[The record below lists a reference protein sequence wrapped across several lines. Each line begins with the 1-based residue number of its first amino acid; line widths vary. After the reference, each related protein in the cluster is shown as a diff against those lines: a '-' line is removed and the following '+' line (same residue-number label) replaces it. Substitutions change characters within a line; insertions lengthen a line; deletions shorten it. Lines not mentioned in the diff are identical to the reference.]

1 VGPERLKVLFGEA
14 LDLPGSQRASFIDRE
29 CAGDAALRAAVLRL
43 LDAHDRG
50 ANFLNPARD
59 VLFAAQVPAIDEA
72 DGADV
77 GPYRLVRRLGE
88 GGFGRVF
95 LAEQQTPIVRHV
107 ALKIIKAG
115 MDTRQVIARFEAERQ
130 ALALMDHPSI
140 ARVLDAGATASGR
153 PYFVMEYVPGEAIT
167 RYCDQKALDLPGRL
181 ALFQQVCHAVQHA
194 HRKGIIH
201 RDIKPTNILVAEVDG
216 RPLPKVIDFGIAK
229 ATGGPRAAGGTLVT
243 DSRQFLGTPEYMAPE
258 QAVLGPVD
266 ADTRSDIY
274 SLGVILYE
282 LLTGACPLDPQLL
295 RAAEWDEM
303 RRLIREH
310 DPPRPS
316 DRLLHGARRSNEPGT
331 AGTRSLAT
339 LLRADLDWIVMKCL
353 EKDPARRYETAYG
366 LALDIQRHLQGEPVL
381 AAPPSTLYRFRKLV
395 RRHRTRAAV
404 GAVLLFSTLMTIG
417 GTTTFALR
425 ESRQRAQAEERARE
439 TNQVAR
445 FQAALI
451 TGIPLDKMGA
461 AIREDLLL
469 EAGESWRRAGLADS
483 EVAARTSQLASLLE
497 DVNFSNTAMRTL
509 DQTIFE
515 RALTDIDAQ
524 FKERPLLRA
533 AMLQSLATAMTALN
547 LHTRAV
553 APQLDALHTRESM
566 LGPDAPETLESLQGV
581 SNLYAS
587 RFEFEKAEPYALRA
601 LEGRRRVLGE
611 VHAATLESKAAL
623 AMLLQRQWRLADA
636 EPLRAEV
643 LAGARS
649 AHGDTHPD
657 TLRARLELG
666 RLLLWQ
672 GKVTLAEHE
681 MTAVIRDC
689 QAADPPQEWLL
700 NAAAPALALIRQ
712 VQGRFE
718 EAEQICLRSLEQ
730 RRSVLGDDNRHTL
743 FLGSRMAGLSEAQ
756 GLHQQAIDRW
766 RAVLAGRRRSFGDH
780 DWETLC
786 AADALGAMLIL
797 AGNLDEGEPL
807 VRSVLASR
815 GQLLPPDHPEQARS
829 LWSMGLLLH
838 HRGDRQAAHQHF
850 EQAMEAR
857 RRHGGYLEL
866 DTFQWLPLLAGIM
879 QADGRTADAERILR
893 NDIHARTRLVGPD
906 TPGHA
911 AAVVRLSTFLRTHGR
926 AAEAERELHAALA
939 TAGPSSQ
946 QRLRDELT
954 RLEPHAPPFSPPS
967 PP

>member
-14 LDLPGSQRASFIDRE
+14 LDLPGPQRAAFIERA
-29 CAGDAALRAAVLRL
+29 CAGDAELHAGVLRL
-43 LDAHDRG
+43 LDAHERG
-50 ANFLNPARD
+50 SNFLNPARD
-59 VLFAAQVPAIDEA
+59 VLFAAQAPAIGEA
-72 DGADV
+72 DGTDV
-77 GPYRLVRRLGE
+77 GPYRLLRKLGE

-95 LAEQQTPIVRHV
+95 LAEQQTPIVRRV

-153 PYFVMEYVPGEAIT
+153 PYFVMEYVPGEPIT
-167 RYCDQKALDLPGRL
+167 RYCDHKALDLPGRL

-194 HRKGIIH
+194 HQKGIIH
-201 RDIKPTNILVAEVDG
+201 RDIKPTNILVADVDG

-229 ATGGPRAAGGTLVT
+229 ATGGPRAAGATLVT
-243 DSRQFLGTPEYMAPE
+243 DARQFLGTPEYMAPE

-274 SLGVILYE
+274 SLGAILYE
-282 LLTGACPLDPQLL
+282 LLTGACPLDPHVL

-310 DPPRPS
+310 EPPKPS
-316 DRLLHGARRSNEPGT
+316 DRLLHAARRSNEPG
-331 AGTRSLAT
+331 ALDTRGRAT

-353 EKDPARRYETAYG
+353 EKDPARRYDTASG
-366 LALDIQRHLQGEPVL
+366 LAFDIQRHLQGEPVL
-381 AAPPSTLYRFRKLV
+381 AAPPSTLYRFRKLA

-404 GAVLLFSTLMTIG
+404 GAVLLLSTLMTIG

-451 TGIPLDKMGA
+451 TGIPLDQMGA
-461 AIREDLLL
+461 SIREDLVM
-469 EAGESWRRAGLADS
+469 EAGQAWRRAGLADA
-483 EVAARTSQLASLLE
+483 EVAARTAQLASLLS

-515 RALTDIDAQ
+515 RALADIDAQ
-524 FKERPLLRA
+524 FKDRPLLRA
-533 AMLQSLATAMTALN
+533 SMLQSLATAMTALN
-547 LHTRAV
+547 LHARAV

-566 LGPDAPETLESLQGV
+566 LGPDAPETLESLQGA
-581 SNLYAS
+581 SDLYAS
-587 RFEFEKAEPYALRA
+587 RFEFHEAERYARRA

-611 VHAATLESKAAL
+611 THPATLESKAAL
-623 AMLLQRQWRLADA
+623 AMLFQRQWRLADA

-643 LAGARS
+643 LTAVRRMY
-649 AHGDTHPD
+649 GDSHPE
-657 TLRARLELG
+657 TLRSRLELG

-672 GKVTLAEHE
+672 GRVAQAEE
-681 MTAVIRDC
+681 TMTAMVRDC

-700 NAAAPALALIRQ
+700 NAAAPPLALIRQ
-712 VQGRFE
+712 VQGRFD
-718 EAEQICLRSLEQ
+718 EAERTCLRSLEQ
-730 RRSVLGDDNRHTL
+730 RRSVLGDDNRLTL

-766 RAVLAGRRRSFGDH
+766 RAVLAGRRRSFGDN

-807 VRSVLASR
+807 VRSVLAGR
-815 GQLLPPDHPEQARS
+815 EKLLPPDHPEQIRS

-838 HRGDRQAAHQHF
+838 RRGDPHAAYQYF
-850 EQAMEAR
+850 ERAMEAR
-857 RRHGGYLEL
+857 RTHGGYLEL
-866 DTFQWLPLLAGIM
+866 DTFQWLPLLADIM

-893 NDIHARTRLVGPD
+893 EDIHARTRLVGPD
-906 TPGHA
+906 NPGHA

-946 QRLRDELT
+946 QRLRDELE
-954 RLEPHAPPFSPPS
+954 RLQPQTPPLNPPS